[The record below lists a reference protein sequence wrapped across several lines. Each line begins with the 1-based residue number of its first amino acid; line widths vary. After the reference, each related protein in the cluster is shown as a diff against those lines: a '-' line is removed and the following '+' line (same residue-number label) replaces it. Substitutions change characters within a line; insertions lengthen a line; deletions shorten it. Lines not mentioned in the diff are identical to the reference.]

1 MLLKIR
7 DILYNLL
14 KYACLKRQ
22 IRSIRFISVSLNY
35 LQTTCCRAVQNSG
48 HSREYTSVAAF
59 NVLIRANALPL
70 SITIIT
76 VATPSPVNETNISS
90 ANINDNDFAPEIC

>member
-1 MLLKIR
+1 MLLKVR
-7 DILYNLL
+7 DSVQFVKICTFEEINQIDQIHISKL
-14 KYACLKRQ
+14 KLSANDTLSSCAKFWL
-22 IRSIRFISVSLNY
+22 F
-35 LQTTCCRAVQNSG
+35 
-48 HSREYTSVAAF
+48 SRIYTSVAAF